1 MKIVVLHG
9 QSHRGSTWN
18 VTQMLLDEL
27 RGQADTVFEFCA
39 NDAKPC
45 AGCFACITKD
55 EALCPHRAV
64 LGPVIEAIEQ
74 ADVVIA
80 ESPNYCMGMSGQL
93 KTVFDHMAYRWM
105 SHRPHAA
112 MRGKVG
118 VAISTTA
125 GVGAAAV
132 TKSIAQQFFW
142 WGVPKTYRLHFAV
155 SAMRWGDVSPAR
167 KAAIAKRVQKTAAQV
182 KQAAGRARPGLKTT
196 LVFNIMRA
204 QQKGG
209 AWNPADKK
217 HWEENG
223 WI

>member
-9 QSHRGSTWN
+9 QSPRGSTWN

-105 SHRPHAA
+105 SHRESAA
-112 MRGKVG
+112 YPMGFYLHRRSWFRQKSPWRTRPYSVCRG
-118 VAISTTA
+118 
-125 GVGAAAV
+125 
-132 TKSIAQQFFW
+132 
-142 WGVPKTYRLHFAV
+142 
-155 SAMRWGDVSPAR
+155 
-167 KAAIAKRVQKTAAQV
+167 
-182 KQAAGRARPGLKTT
+182 
-196 LVFNIMRA
+196 
-204 QQKGG
+204 
-209 AWNPADKK
+209 
-217 HWEENG
+217 
-223 WI
+223 